1 MKGAPAAPGAPPR
14 RAVRPRGGAAQ
25 AREAGRGGGRS
36 LYPVTN
42 ENRGEKAMLNT
53 FYALLGRMKYID
65 RWCLMR
71 SSRPENLCEHTLETA
86 YIAHALALLNRQRGG
101 ILEPEKA
108 VLYALYHDCTEILTG
123 DLPTPVKYKNES
135 IKTAYKAVEKEAQT
149 ALLSRLPVL
158 MAEEMTPWF
167 TPTEEYRPYI
177 KAADKLSALIK
188 CTEERRA
195 GNHEFDRAYD
205 TLLQAI
211 HEMELPEAEQ
221 FMMQFLPPFGMTLD
235 DL

>member
-1 MKGAPAAPGAPPR
+1 MHYPLAYYAAYFTVRGDGFDAATMLVDPDTC
-14 RAVRPRGGAAQ
+14 RA
-25 AREAGRGGGRS
+25 
-36 LYPVTN
+36 
-42 ENRGEKAMLNT
+42 KI
-53 FYALLGRMKYID
+53 K
-65 RWCLMR
+65 
-71 SSRPENLCEHTLETA
+71 
-86 YIAHALALLNRQRGG
+86 
-101 ILEPEKA
+101 
-108 VLYALYHDCTEILTG
+108 EI
-123 DLPTPVKYKNES
+123 KNMDNAS
-135 IKTAYKAVEKEAQT
+135 AKDKEAQT
-149 ALLSRLPVL
+149 ALLSRLPVP

>member
-1 MKGAPAAPGAPPR
+1 
-14 RAVRPRGGAAQ
+14 
-25 AREAGRGGGRS
+25 
-36 LYPVTN
+36 
-42 ENRGEKAMLNT
+42 MLNT

-71 SSRPENLCEHTLETA
+71 ASRPENLCEHTLETA

-101 ILEPEKA
+101 SLEPEKA
-108 VLYALYHDCTEILTG
+108 VLYALYHDCPALLTV
-123 DLPTPVKYKNES
+123 DRPPPVKYKNES
-135 IKTAYKAVEKEAQT
+135 IQTAYKAVEAEAPS
-149 ALLSRLPVL
+149 ALLSRLPVP
-158 MAEEMTPWF
+158 MAQEMAPWF

-195 GNHEFDRAYD
+195 GNHEFDRAYY

-211 HEMELPEAEQ
+211 HELQLPEAEQ
-221 FMMQFLPPFGMTLD
+221 FMLQFLPSFGMTLD

>member
-1 MKGAPAAPGAPPR
+1 MSHFFA
-14 RAVRPRGGAAQ
+14 
-25 AREAGRGGGRS
+25 
-36 LYPVTN
+36 YI
-42 ENRGEKAMLNT
+42 NRMRFIN
-53 FYALLGRMKYID
+53 
-65 RWCLMR
+65 RWALMR
-71 SSRPENLCEHTLETA
+71 NSYTENIQEHSHQTA
-86 YIAHALALLNRQRGG
+86 VLAHALAVLRNERFGG
-101 ILEPEKA
+101 QVDAGA
-108 VLYALYHDCTEILTG
+108 VAVAALYHDASEILTG

-149 ALLSRLPVL
+149 ALLSRLPVP